1 MKCKRFCKRCKKF
14 LANSIL
20 FLSLLLSPAYALETD
35 QYMAW
40 NKPLNDVSA
49 YLNSFINQRTWQTLA
64 AINQDVL
71 QHKKYL
77 SCEAV
82 HKRIVSDYNK
92 NKGLDFIS
100 EIERKIYDDPT
111 LSRYPPINAS
121 KLEVIERSIYKKS
134 QLFKLKIFGININ
147 VNGIHLGLDKL
158 DHILRT
164 GYFYFKNYQ
173 KTRQDGLS
181 EQQADVVAIQ
191 KGITQEKTYFG
202 YWVSG
207 VFSYADLEANYQGLR
222 LHKQFCAT
230 HQPYLQQRTNK
241 TWAFSRPIDLKMY
254 VNPWFDESYYNNAY
268 LQLRFKSIYPE
279 LKKYCDARNSA
290 WLQQRNR
297 YYQRWKDQASF
308 SVHYLQQQV
317 ALGKLDNP
325 KRYSLDT
332 ICAKP

>member
-1 MKCKRFCKRCKKF
+1 MICTLFCKHCKKF

-20 FLSLLLSPAYALETD
+20 LIGFLLSPADALETD

-64 AINQDVL
+64 AINQDTL
-71 QHKKYL
+71 QQQKYL

-82 HKRIVSDYNK
+82 HKLIVVDYNK

-100 EIERKIYDDPT
+100 EIERKVYDDPT
-111 LSRYPPINAS
+111 LSRYPPINTS

-164 GYFYFKNYQ
+164 GYLYFKTYQ
-173 KTRQDGLS
+173 KYRQYGLS
-181 EQQADVVAIQ
+181 EQQAEIAAIK
-191 KGITQEKTYFG
+191 KGIVQEKTYFG

-207 VFSYADLEANYQGLR
+207 IFSYADLEANYQGFR
-222 LHKQFCAT
+222 LHKQFCLGN
-230 HQPYLQQRTNK
+230 QPYLSQRRNG
-241 TWAFSRPIDLKMY
+241 TWAFTRAIDLKDY
-254 VNPWFDESYYNNAY
+254 INPWFDESYNGNAY
-268 LQLRFKSIYPE
+268 LQRRFKSIYSE
-279 LKKYCDARNSA
+279 LKEYCDARKSA
-290 WLQQRNR
+290 WLYKRDH

-317 ALGKLDNP
+317 ALNQLDDP